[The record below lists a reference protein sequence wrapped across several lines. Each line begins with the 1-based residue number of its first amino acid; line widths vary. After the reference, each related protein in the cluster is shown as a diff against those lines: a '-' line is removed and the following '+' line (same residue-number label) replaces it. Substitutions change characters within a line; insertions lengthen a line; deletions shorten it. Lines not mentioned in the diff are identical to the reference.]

1 MSLPATVKY
10 VTFMKVESS
19 SYLKIRLDIL
29 FSVYVVFVVAVI
41 VRYAWAVW
49 TGASRR
55 GPRGSRR
62 HAEGL
67 RPMNLTSPFS
77 LSIVA
82 IVGLSLLGLPV
93 GHAMIG
99 GSILYLY
106 AAGLDMGTAAEQL
119 LNGMYTSFLLLA
131 IPLFVL
137 AAEFM
142 NTGSIMDRL
151 LRFCNAI
158 VGRFRGGLAH
168 VNVVQSIIFASMS
181 GSALADA
188 ASSGKLM
195 QSLMTR
201 DGKYPPAYAAA
212 LTAVSSVIGPI
223 MPPSIPLVLYALVS
237 DTSVGYLFLGGVIPG
252 LLLGV
257 VQMGLIAFTAKRR
270 NFPVEAPVP
279 LRELPRITWEAFPAL
294 MMPVILLGCLYSG
307 ITTPTEA
314 AAVAAAYAL
323 LISALLYRSIS
334 PKDVYVS
341 LRTSARITVSI
352 GMLIA
357 GALVFN
363 YVITVENI
371 PRTLSAILKAY
382 EMSPLVFLLAVNV
395 AAADPRLLPRGDD
408 DHPGHPAGAAAHRA
422 GAGHRSGAL
431 RRDGG
436 DEHHARAGDAALRPA
451 AVHDVE
457 DHGGSAARHRARG
470 DAVPLRHD
478 RCAGADHAV
487 PRPRSLPAAAARV
500 YRLTRHSRAGVAA
513 TGPLWREHA
522 TGCRRAAMLLS
533 FDIAAEAQLEHDDW
547 HSHEHLPERLAI
559 PGFRARLALDG
570 RWPAGRPTS

>member
-1 MSLPATVKY
+1 MNFASP
-10 VTFMKVESS
+10 F
-19 SYLKIRLDIL
+19 
-29 FSVYVVFVVAVI
+29 
-41 VRYAWAVW
+41 AWAI
-49 TGASRR
+49 AS
-55 GPRGSRR
+55 
-62 HAEGL
+62 
-67 RPMNLTSPFS
+67 
-77 LSIVA
+77 

-99 GSILYLY
+99 GSILYLFL
-106 AAGLDMGTAAEQL
+106 AGLDMGTAAEQL

-142 NTGSIMDRL
+142 NAGSIMDRL

-212 LTAVSSVIGPI
+212 LTTVSSVIGPI

-237 DTSVGYLFLGGVIPG
+237 DTSVGYLFLAGVIPG

-279 LRELPRITWEAFPAL
+279 LREIPRVTWAAFPAL

-323 LISALLYRSIS
+323 LISALLYRSVS
-334 PKDVYVS
+334 LKDVYVS

-371 PRTLSAILKAY
+371 PRTLSAMLKAY
-382 EMSPLVFLLAVNV
+382 EMSPLVFLLAVNILLLV
-395 AAADPRLLPRGDD
+395 LGCFLEGTTIILVILPVLLPTAQALGIDPVHFGVMAVTNIMLGLVTPPYGLLLFMMTKISGVPLRDIVRESLPFLYVMFGALAAIMLFPDLVLFLPRLLGYK
-408 DHPGHPAGAAAHRA
+408 A
-422 GAGHRSGAL
+422 
-431 RRDGG
+431 
-436 DEHHARAGDAALRPA
+436 
-451 AVHDVE
+451 
-457 DHGGSAARHRARG
+457 
-470 DAVPLRHD
+470 
-478 RCAGADHAV
+478 
-487 PRPRSLPAAAARV
+487 
-500 YRLTRHSRAGVAA
+500 
-513 TGPLWREHA
+513 
-522 TGCRRAAMLLS
+522 
-533 FDIAAEAQLEHDDW
+533 
-547 HSHEHLPERLAI
+547 
-559 PGFRARLALDG
+559 
-570 RWPAGRPTS
+570 